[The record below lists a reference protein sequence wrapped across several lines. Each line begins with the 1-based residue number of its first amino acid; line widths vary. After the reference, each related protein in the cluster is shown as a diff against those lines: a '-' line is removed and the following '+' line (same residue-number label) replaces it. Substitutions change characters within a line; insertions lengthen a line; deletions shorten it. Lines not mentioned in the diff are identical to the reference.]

1 MSCEAQIFASHAAW
15 YPTSALYDL
24 SVHEVQTPTTHLF
37 GSAASALTMVHNTT
51 SGIKRDLLCVPPMQC
66 RKWCRILFK
75 SQYIKQ
81 HTSCI
86 QLSLHKAS
94 LKQNPTAHFQ
104 SGDAH
109 ANSLCVEHSS
119 LRCEAC
125 AACCTL
131 QGKWGEDLYS
141 PVPRPMFLV
150 RLVTVA
156 GQLMYDPPLDTIEQA
171 VLEAFDAIV
180 LRSANIDEITTK
192 VSLGAA

>member
-24 SVHEVQTPTTHLF
+24 SVHEVRTPTTHLF
-37 GSAASALTMVHNTT
+37 ASAASALTMIHNTT
-51 SGIKRDLLCVPPMQC
+51 SGIERDLLCVPPKQC

-86 QLSLHKAS
+86 SAQGFTQTKPHCPVSVWRCTRKQLVCRAFIP
-94 LKQNPTAHFQ
+94 Q
-104 SGDAH
+104 
-109 ANSLCVEHSS
+109 V
-119 LRCEAC
+119 EAC

-180 LRSANIDEITTK
+180 LGSANIDEITTK